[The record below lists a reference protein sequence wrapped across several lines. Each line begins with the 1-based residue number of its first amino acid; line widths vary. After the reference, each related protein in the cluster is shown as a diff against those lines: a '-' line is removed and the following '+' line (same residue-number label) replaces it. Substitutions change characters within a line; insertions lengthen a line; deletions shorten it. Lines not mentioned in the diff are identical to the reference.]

1 MARVGTHRGV
11 AQAVLKYRPS
21 SAIFSRVGD
30 SVVPPYGAYSFGE
43 ISSERIN
50 IIFGRVCDIPDSDKH
65 IQAINAVI
73 VLIFILIPIMA

>member
-1 MARVGTHRGV
+1 MARVGTHLGV

-30 SVVPPYGAYSFGE
+30 LVVPPYRAYFFGE

-65 IQAINAVI
+65 TQAINAVI
-73 VLIFILIPIMA
+73 VLIFILIPIMV